1 MYSQNGEDKIILE
14 YFKGRTGTLLDIGAN
29 DGQTLSNSLLLI
41 ENGWAADLVEPS
53 ADCAAKCN
61 DLHFGDI
68 DVRVYPFGI
77 GTQTGD
83 FLMLESGEHLG
94 VGDHSLLSTFIE
106 SERKRWTKEKFTP
119 IITPCKTWEDFYDM
133 AGRPKYE
140 FITID
145 AEGMDIA
152 ILKQMDLED
161 IGVELLCIEY
171 NADPKKQIEIELY
184 CEPFGLKT
192 IHKSYEN
199 LILAK

>member
-1 MYSQNGEDKIILE
+1 MILE

-53 ADCAAKCN
+53 SSCFEKCLDLYAANENVSC
-61 DLHFGDI
+61 FCMA
-68 DVRVYPFGI
+68 I
-77 GTQTGD
+77 GAETRQNVV
-83 FLMLESGEHLG
+83 FHESGEHLG
-94 VGDHSLLSTFIE
+94 KGDYGLLSTLIE
-106 SERKRWTKEKFTP
+106 SEKSRWTKETFKQETVDVYSW
-119 IITPCKTWEDFYDM
+119 KDFYELVD
-133 AGRPKYE
+133 RPKYE

-152 ILKQMDLED
+152 ILKQMDLEE

-192 IHKSYEN
+192 IYKSYEN